1 MMIHQ
6 RPTTRRSLARRAV
19 PVDKLLFLR
28 HRAKENMKFGL
39 SIFSR

>member
-1 MMIHQ
+1 MVH
-6 RPTTRRSLARRAV
+6 RRSVTATTRRSISRRSA

-39 SIFSR
+39 